1 MPWPSTVPEA
11 RELQL
16 AMRERLVLRPPAG
29 FAPRTIA
36 GADVSMERTGALAHA
51 AIVVLDAQTLETVEE
66 ATARERLRFPYVP
79 GYLTFRELPALD
91 AAWQRLRGRPDVV
104 VFDAHGFAHPR
115 RFGLASYGGVHWNV
129 PSVGC
134 AKSILVGAHG
144 PLAAERGSI
153 APLIHQGEVIGA
165 AVRSR
170 SGVAPVYVSA
180 GHLMDLDT
188 AVDIVLRLT
197 PRFREP
203 ETTRRAHRRVN
214 DLRRAEMG

>member
-1 MPWPSTVPEA
+1 MASA
-11 RELQL
+11 SGDADIREN
-16 AMRERLVLRPPAG
+16 
-29 FAPRTIA
+29 
-36 GADVSMERTGALAHA
+36 MEALAVA
-51 AIVVLDAQTLETVEE
+51 LRAKDID
-66 ATARERLRFPYVP
+66 RLMTY
-79 GYLTFRELPALD
+79 YA
-91 AAWQRLRGRPDVV
+91 PDVV
-104 VFDAHGFAHPR
+104 VFDAHGVAHPR

-144 PLAAERGSI
+144 PLAAERGST

-180 GHLMDLDT
+180 GHLMDLNT

-214 DLRRAEMG
+214 DLRREEMG